1 MEAVAVSVAAAPIAL
16 TAATLDEKAEE
27 GATLVAA
34 AALDG
39 KTEET
44 AASKGTARK
53 KLQKFLKKKERK
65 TEDRRF
71 LKLSRFYVEPTPQK

>member
-34 AALDG
+34 AALDVETG
-39 KTEET
+39 ET
-44 AASKGTARK
+44 AALAAATA
-53 KLQKFLKKKERK
+53 LVTMEAVVVAVSVCSSSSNS
-65 TEDRRF
+65 TD
-71 LKLSRFYVEPTPQK
+71 SSNPG